1 MTEATYPQCRIV
13 PLRFLKSDSSQRLL
27 NAIVR
32 VEGVRRMI
40 INGPRL
46 PATVPYGPA
55 RGKPNPHSDRKK
67 IMVGDTEFELEVQVG
82 GLILE
87 VEEKG
92 VIAEIRKVCDEVLT
106 VPYTLDE
113 GTFMKPAPTMSDFA
127 KYGPDAD
134 PRLLGLADPRSR
146 KGPVII
152 QGLK

>member
-13 PLRFLKSDSSQRLL
+13 PLRFLKSDSAQRLL
-27 NAIVR
+27 NAV
-32 VEGVRRMI
+32 VKVDGVRRMI

-67 IMVGDTEFELEVQVG
+67 IMVGDTEIQLEVQVG
-82 GLILE
+82 VVILE
-87 VEEKG
+87 VEEIG
-92 VIAEIRKVCDEVLT
+92 VIAEIRKVCDEVLNI
-106 VPYTLDE
+106 PYTIDE
-113 GTFMKPAPTMSDFA
+113 GTFMKPVPTISDYA

-146 KGPVII
+146 GGPVII